1 MSFCRLQIILQAQ
14 AWGSV
19 AEQQTLKPAIDQL
32 QKQLTNLGTPNTF
45 TTAKF
50 TADKVFDKI
59 SRLEDH
65 PEPGKRPLELI
76 NLNYREVN
84 VNPCRIFY
92 KVDSDKV
99 YILHVM
105 RQERDLRRFLLQS

>member
-1 MSFCRLQIILQAQ
+1 M
-14 AWGSV
+14 
-19 AEQQTLKPAIDQL
+19 AEVIWTSPAIDDL
-32 QKQLTNLGTPNTF
+32 NGIAEYIALSYI
-45 TTAKF
+45 TAAKSLMR
-50 TADKVFDKI
+50 KIFDKI
-59 SRLEDH
+59 SRLENH
-65 PEPGKRPLELI
+65 PESGKRPIELST
-76 NLNYREVN
+76 LNYREVV

>member
-1 MSFCRLQIILQAQ
+1 MAEIIWTNPALEDLNDI
-14 AWGSV
+14 
-19 AEQQTLKPAIDQL
+19 AEYIALSNIDAA
-32 QKQLTNLGTPNTF
+32 KKLTH
-45 TTAKF
+45 
-50 TADKVFDKI
+50 KVFDKI

-65 PEPGKRPLELI
+65 PESGKRPLELS

-92 KVDSDKV
+92 KVESDNV

-105 RQERDLRRFLLQS
+105 RQERALRRFLLHS

>member
-1 MSFCRLQIILQAQ
+1 MAEIVWTSPALDGLNEIAEYIALSNVAAAQ
-14 AWGSV
+14 
-19 AEQQTLKPAIDQL
+19 K
-32 QKQLTNLGTPNTF
+32 LTQ
-45 TTAKF
+45 
-50 TADKVFDKI
+50 KVFDNI
-59 SRLEDH
+59 SRLENH
-65 PEPGKRPLELI
+65 PESGKRPLELS

-105 RQERDLRRFLLQS
+105 RQERDLRRFLLKSRGQPA